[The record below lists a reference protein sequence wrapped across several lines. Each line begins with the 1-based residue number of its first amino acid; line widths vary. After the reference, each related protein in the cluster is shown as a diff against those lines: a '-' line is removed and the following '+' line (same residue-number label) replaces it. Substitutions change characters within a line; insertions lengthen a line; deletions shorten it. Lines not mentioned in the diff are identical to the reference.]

1 MQEEKAEEITGLKGE
16 LTQLK
21 STVGELEETF
31 ALIKDTVDKIFSISE
46 FQLRF
51 LSKTLASCEDLKSL
65 GISESGRYFINGG
78 IEIETQNPP
87 IEVRCE
93 FNSDG
98 TVVTVLKNNNDALH
112 EFEPCSEI
120 GCSKMDP
127 EYKASETQIKSL
139 VSKSK
144 CEQSISFDCLNSP
157 LSTRRGELAWWTG
170 FDGMCSV

>member
-1 MQEEKAEEITGLKGE
+1 MQEEKTEEISK
-16 LTQLK
+16 LK

-51 LSKTLASCEDLKSL
+51 LSKTLASCEDLKGY

-87 IEVRCE
+87 IEVQCE

-98 TVVTVLKNNNDALH
+98 TVVTVLKNDNDGQTL
-112 EFEPCSEI
+112 
-120 GCSKMDP
+120 K
-127 EYKASETQIKSL
+127 
-139 VSKSK
+139 VS
-144 CEQSISFDCLNSP
+144 
-157 LSTRRGELAWWTG
+157 
-170 FDGMCSV
+170 